1 MRFMSSRLLHRAVT
15 VASRAAQRAGAILAA
30 SSGRPKSVRIKSSS
44 IDLVTDIDRAS
55 ERLLHRKI
63 ARHFPGHGFQG
74 EEYRRTHPDA
84 PFQWIVDPLD
94 GTMNF
99 VHGVP
104 VFAISIGLQHRGR
117 TVAGVIYDPN
127 RQELFTAIQG
137 EGAKLNG
144 RSICVSPA
152 RRLARGLLSTG
163 FPPNFR
169 KGKSAY
175 LRWFRAFELQS
186 HGVRRIGSTAVSL
199 AYVACGRHEGFYEQ
213 QLRPWD
219 IAAGLLLV
227 EEAGGRVSDFQGRPV
242 RFERGEVVASN
253 GLLHGQMLAL
263 LR

>member
-15 VASRAAQRAGAILAA
+15 VASRAAQRAGALQVA
-30 SSGRPKSVRIKSSS
+30 SSGRPKSVRIKSSAV
-44 IDLVTDIDRAS
+44 DLVTDVDRAS
-55 ERLLHRKI
+55 ERLLHREI
-63 ARHFPGHGFQG
+63 TRHFPGHGFQG
-74 EEYRRTHPDA
+74 EERTRTHPDA

-127 RQELFTAIQG
+127 RRELFTAIQG
-137 EGAKLNG
+137 EGARLNG
-144 RSICVSPA
+144 RRIRVAPT
-152 RRLARGLLSTG
+152 RRLAQGLLSTG

-169 KGKSAY
+169 EGKTAY

-213 QLRPWD
+213 ELWPWD

-242 RFERGEVVASN
+242 RLERGEVVASN
-253 GLLHGQMLAL
+253 GLLHGQMLVL